1 MKPGA
6 AGLRCSA
13 NKNLH
18 RDATM
23 ETTKSRHRRPSSDP
37 IIRMR
42 TRLDE
47 LATRISDLKHRH
59 RDEGDV
65 TAGRLV
71 RTLES
76 EEADIQAVLK
86 GAPRRSIRH

>member
-1 MKPGA
+1 ME
-6 AGLRCSA
+6 A
-13 NKNLH
+13 NK
-18 RDATM
+18 A
-23 ETTKSRHRRPSSDP
+23 RHRRSNTDP

-47 LATRISDLKHRH
+47 LALRISDLKHRH
-59 RDEGDV
+59 QSEGDV

-86 GAPRRSIRH
+86 GIPRRPSRH